1 VNVTRVS
8 FVGTQTKDFE
18 ATVALFHDV
27 LGLEQAFSNPGW
39 SGFHLPSGE
48 RDLLEVFGRSDI
60 DRRVVPEEF
69 GNGVLIAFAVDDVVS
84 AREEL
89 SAADIELIG
98 ELVWATDVTGNAAEE
113 GWGWFFFR
121 APDGNIYVIQQ
132 DGLGNVR

>member
-8 FVGTQTKDFE
+8 FVGTRTEDFE
-18 ATVALFHDV
+18 ATVALFREV
-27 LGLEQAFSNPGW
+27 LGLEQAFSTPGW

-69 GNGVLIAFAVDDVVS
+69 GNRVLVAFAVDDVVS

-89 SAADIELIG
+89 SAAGVELIG
-98 ELVWATDVTGNAAEE
+98 DLVWATDVTGNALDQ
-113 GWGWFFFR
+113 GWGWCFFR
-121 APDGNIYVIQQ
+121 APDGNIYIIQQ
-132 DGLGNVR
+132 DGLGNVH